1 MDATIGDAGKT
12 RDPHVPDR
20 AQVAAAR
27 LIIKRDREG
36 KGNIRV
42 TDRIRRLA
50 AYSGYDR

>member
-1 MDATIGDAGKT
+1 MTKAIEDAPQPVEG
-12 RDPHVPDR
+12 RVPDR

-42 TDRIRRLA
+42 TDRIRRIA
-50 AYSGYDR
+50 EYSGYDR